1 MENNEIKQ
9 NVQNEQNVNV
19 PEPQCLHKW
28 NWGAFIFGWIWGI
41 GTGVGYA
48 FLTLIP
54 YVNIVMAFVLGAKGS
69 KWAWEKQKN
78 EKTPDE
84 FDDSQH
90 KWAVA
95 GGIYFL
101 VVVVLSIIIA
111 IAGN

>member
-1 MENNEIKQ
+1 MENNGINK
-9 NVQNEQNVNV
+9 
-19 PEPQCLHKW
+19 EPLCLNKW

-54 YVNIVMAFVLGAKGS
+54 YVNIVMVFVLGAKGS

-78 EKTPDE
+78 EKTPEE
-84 FDDSQH
+84 FDASQH
-90 KWAVA
+90 NWAVA

-101 VVVVLSIIIA
+101 VAFVLSIIIV